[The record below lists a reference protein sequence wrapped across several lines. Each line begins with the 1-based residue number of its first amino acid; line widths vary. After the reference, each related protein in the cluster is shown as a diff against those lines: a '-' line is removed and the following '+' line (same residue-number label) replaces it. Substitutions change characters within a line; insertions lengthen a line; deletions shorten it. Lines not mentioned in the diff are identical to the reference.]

1 VTKGLKKDE
10 VTFTFGKYKA
20 TATRDFKSF
29 AEGYKIWRSTCRG
42 LRGNAIGV
50 SKAKKS
56 LLGLVVGM
64 GKVGRVAG
72 NGGPKNNLGWA
83 NINTELTKIFSLKG
97 GREIKDTQLEL
108 LEDLDNMLEEYKESD
123 SPANP
128 ANIVFEEPLNW
139 DDESGK
145 VSERRKVYGH
155 YLTEEYVEYRN
166 EHKNANLSTD
176 VDTNWY
182 SYAQDGSARP
192 PMWQALFSEDTIE
205 GKPSKGLQYVVKDAI
220 KSFANLGLSFRKDTP
235 IPIQGRGSG
244 AAALKIPEIK
254 SMFTAFARDDEFTTP
269 AGNFSTDKAERI
281 IRNTPINLTTKQHQN
296 VLRSIESDL
305 KIPNEIEEV
314 YIKMSRRQ
322 MKNMAILAGWK
333 PPVKEEPKEEK
344 PKEEKPKDTVK
355 TSANV
360 EPTDWRTIMKVKV

>member
-20 TATRDFKSF
+20 TASRDFKTF
-29 AEGYKIWRSTCRG
+29 AESYNVWRRTCSG
-42 LRGNAIGV
+42 LRGKAIGV

-72 NGGPKNNLGWA
+72 NSGPMNDVGWTYID
-83 NINTELTKIFSLKG
+83 NELRKIFSLKG
-97 GREIKDTQLEL
+97 GREIKDSQLEL
-108 LEDLDNMLEEYKESD
+108 LKNLDNLLEDYKKPNS
-123 SPANP
+123 SANP

-139 DDESGK
+139 DDESGE
-145 VSERRKVYGH
+145 VIDRREVFGH
-155 YLTEEYVEYRN
+155 YLTEDYVDYRN
-166 EHKNANLSTD
+166 EFKDAKLTA
-176 VDTNWY
+176 VDNSWY
-182 SYAQDGSARP
+182 SYTNDGSARP
-192 PMWQALFSEDTIE
+192 PMWQALFSEDKIL
-205 GKPSKGLQYVVKDAI
+205 GKESKGLQQVVKDAI

-322 MKNMAILAGWK
+322 MKNMAVLAGWK
-333 PPVKEEPKEEK
+333 PPVKEEPK
-344 PKEEKPKDTVK
+344 KEEPKDTVR

>member
-1 VTKGLKKDE
+1 MTKGVKKDE

-29 AEGYKIWRSTCRG
+29 AESYKIWRRTCSG
-42 LRGNAIGV
+42 LRGRAIGV
-50 SKAKKS
+50 AKTKKS
-56 LLGLVVGM
+56 LLGLIVGM
-64 GKVGRVAG
+64 GKLGRIAG
-72 NGGPKNNLGWA
+72 NSGPMSDRGWTY
-83 NINTELTKIFSLKG
+83 IDTELRKIFSLKG
-97 GREIKDTQLEL
+97 GRQIDKGQLDL
-108 LEDLDNMLEEYKESD
+108 LKNLDNLLEEYKKPN

-139 DDESGK
+139 DDETGE
-145 VSERRKVYGH
+145 VLERRKVYGH
-155 YLTEEYVEYRN
+155 YLTEDYVEYRN
-166 EHKNANLSTD
+166 EFKGTKLTA
-176 VDTNWY
+176 VDKSWY
-182 SYAQDGSARP
+182 SYQDDGSARP
-192 PMWQALFSEDTIE
+192 PMWQALFGEDKIL
-205 GKPSKGLQYVVKDAI
+205 GKESKGLQQVVKDAI
-220 KSFANLGLSFRKDTP
+220 ESFANLGLSFRKDTP

-269 AGNFSTDKAERI
+269 AGNFSTDKAARI

-296 VLRSIESDL
+296 VLRQIESDL

-314 YIKMSRRQ
+314 YIKMSRGQ

-333 PPVKEEPKEEK
+333 PPVKEEPK
-344 PKEEKPKDTVK
+344 KEEPKDTVR